1 MQFVDETVETGVLY
15 HYRIFTEFAGRGQV
29 EAGRSLGLTRRQTTR
44 SIVLPQALRAV
55 VPPLGNDFIAIL
67 KDTSLLSVLGVLDLT
82 LRARQYASGSF
93 KFRDSY
99 LALSFIYLTLTVV
112 LSLLLGLVERHL
124 SQDRKGARS

>member
-1 MQFVDETVETGVLY
+1 
-15 HYRIFTEFAGRGQV
+15 
-29 EAGRSLGLTRRQTTR
+29 
-44 SIVLPQALRAV
+44 VLPQALRAV

-82 LRARQYASGSF
+82 LNARQYAAGSF

-112 LSLLLGLVERHL
+112 LSLLLQLVERRL
-124 SQDRKGARS
+124 SPDRERAR